1 MEEFGV
7 DAEIVRKFGVC
18 LEPNLLPSATHRVT
32 GILESQRRICSNVG
46 FKRKVGVSVDRKYL
60 LVKCWEPEMGF
71 AVFVRS
77 FEVCLDPN
85 LCTIICVDCR
95 VQIR

>member
-1 MEEFGV
+1 MSALSLTCCHLLLTGLLEFWRAREEFV
-7 DAEIVRKFGVC
+7 
-18 LEPNLLPSATHRVT
+18 VT
-32 GILESQRRICSNVG
+32 FG